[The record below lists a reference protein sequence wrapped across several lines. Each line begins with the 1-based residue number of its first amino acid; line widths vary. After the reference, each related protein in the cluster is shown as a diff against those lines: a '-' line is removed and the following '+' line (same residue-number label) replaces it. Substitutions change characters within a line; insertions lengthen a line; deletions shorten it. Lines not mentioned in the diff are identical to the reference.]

1 MFKIIKKTDRY
12 LFFGS
17 KHKLLIMPTLTF
29 ERGKKRTAKRAKV
42 RKPVHAVIDGEKYKF
57 TRNEWKKA
65 LEHGAEYLAD
75 PKYVKRFLFGEEI
88 TQKVMLCPKLAE
100 QRALRLRKEAD
111 TAAQILRVS
120 GQD

>member
-1 MFKIIKKTDRY
+1 M
-12 LFFGS
+12 
-17 KHKLLIMPTLTF
+17 
-29 ERGKKRTAKRAKV
+29 AKRAKI